1 MDYHCHLKKGS
12 LETEEEA
19 QWSGAVDLYE
29 GSNLTATQVPGDPT
43 PLQASAG
50 IRHTWYTYI
59 HTGKTS
65 SILSIFFQSSN
76 FTLLET
82 ALLHYYTVLVVT
94 KLVTLPP

>member
-1 MDYHCHLKKGS
+1 M
-12 LETEEEA
+12 ETEEEA